1 MANPSGSSTATSLTG
16 THLIDTPLL
25 NKGTAFTEQERHL
38 LLLEG
43 LLPPHYETLDEQVA
57 RCYEAFSS
65 QPTDLEKHV
74 YLRNL
79 QDTNETL
86 FYRLMLDHITE
97 MMPIVYTPIVGLA
110 CQKFS
115 HIYRRP
121 RGVFISYPE
130 RAHMDQ
136 IFSNVDRDIEVIV
149 VTDGERILGLGDQ
162 GAGGMGIPIGKL
174 SLYTLCGGIAP
185 EKTLPILLDLGTNNE
200 ERLKDPTYIGWREN
214 RIRDKEYD
222 AFIEQFVQAVIKR
235 FPNVLLQWED
245 FASADA
251 APILDRYRDQLCT
264 FNDDIQGTAAVA
276 TGTILSA
283 LEVAQK
289 PLSEAKIVM
298 LGAGSAGLGIT
309 LQLQRTMVREGLSEQ
324 EAKQKCFVIDQN
336 GLLCNDR
343 EGLSE
348 TLQQL
353 AQKREDLSSW
363 DCGTTESI
371 GLDDVVR
378 NAKPDVLVGVTG
390 VAGLFTEEVIRDM
403 ATHVDRPIIFPLSNP
418 TSRAEATPA
427 NLLNWT
433 DGKALVATGSPFDPV
448 THAGKEFTIA
458 QCNNS
463 YIFPAMGL
471 AIRSVGARRVLDEMF
486 MAAGLALREVSPA
499 MKNPQASLLPC
510 LEDMRE
516 VSLHIA
522 KAVAVEAIRQGVADD
537 IAEEDIDARLQ
548 STMWVPEYQEITLA
562 K

>member
-1 MANPSGSSTATSLTG
+1 MAIQSVSALATSLTG
-16 THLIDTPLL
+16 TQLIDTPLL
-25 NKGTAFTEQERHL
+25 NKGTAFTKEERNL

-43 LLPPHYETLDEQVA
+43 LLPPHYETLDEQIV
-57 RCYEAFSS
+57 RCYEAFSG
-65 QPTDLEKHV
+65 QPSDLEKHV

-86 FYRLMLDHITE
+86 FYRLMLEHISE
-97 MMPIVYTPIVGLA
+97 MMPIIYTPIVGLA

-130 RAHMDQ
+130 REHMDH
-136 IFSNVDRDIEVIV
+136 ILANIDREIEVIV

-185 EKTLPILLDLGTNNE
+185 EKTLPILLDLGTNNK
-200 ERLKDPTYIGWREN
+200 ERLEDPTYIGWREH
-214 RIRDKEYD
+214 RIRGKKYD
-222 AFIEQFVQAVIKR
+222 DFIEQFVQAVMKR
-235 FPNVLLQWED
+235 FPDVLLQWED
-245 FASADA
+245 FASVDA
-251 APILDRYRDQLCT
+251 APILTRYQDRLCT

-283 LEVAQK
+283 VEVTKSVLTDAR
-289 PLSEAKIVM
+289 IVI

-309 LQLQRTMVREGLSEQ
+309 TQLRRTMVREGLSEE
-324 EAKQKCFVIDQN
+324 EAKKRCFVIDQN
-336 GLLCNDR
+336 GLLCDDR
-343 EGLSE
+343 DDLNENLKP
-348 TLQQL
+348 L
-353 AQKREDLSSW
+353 AQNRTDLSAW
-363 DCGTTESI
+363 DCGTAESI
-371 GLDDVVR
+371 GLADVVR
-378 NAKPDVLVGVTG
+378 NVKPNVLVGVTG
-390 VAGLFTEEVIRDM
+390 VAGLFTEAVIRDM
-403 ATHVDRPIIFPLSNP
+403 AAHVDRPIIFPLSNP

-427 NLLNWT
+427 DLLTWT

-448 THAGKEFTIA
+448 KHGKKEYTIA

-471 AIRSVGARRVLDEMF
+471 AIRSVGASRVVDEMF

-499 MKNPQASLLPC
+499 LKDPKASLLPH
-510 LEDMRE
+510 LEDMRS

-522 KAVAVEAIRQGVADD
+522 RAVAAEAVRQGVADS
-537 IAEEDIDARLQ
+537 IPEDEIENRLQ
-548 STMWVPEYQEITLA
+548 QTMWTPEYRAITLE

>member
-1 MANPSGSSTATSLTG
+1 MAIQSVSALATSLTG
-16 THLIDTPLL
+16 TQLIDTPLL
-25 NKGTAFTEQERHL
+25 NKGTAFTKEERHL

-43 LLPPHYETLDEQVA
+43 LLPPHYETLDEQIA
-57 RCYEAFSS
+57 RCYEAFSG
-65 QPTDLEKHV
+65 QPSDLEKHV

-86 FYRLMLDHITE
+86 FYRLMLEHISE
-97 MMPIVYTPIVGLA
+97 MMPIIYTPIVGLA

-130 RAHMDQ
+130 REHMDH
-136 IFSNVDRDIEVIV
+136 ILANIDREIEVIV

-185 EKTLPILLDLGTNNE
+185 EKTLPILLDLGTNNK
-200 ERLKDPTYIGWREN
+200 ERLEDPTYIGWREH
-214 RIRDKEYD
+214 RIRGKKYD
-222 AFIEQFVQAVIKR
+222 DFIEQFVQAVMKR
-235 FPNVLLQWED
+235 FPDVLLQWED
-245 FASADA
+245 FASVDA
-251 APILDRYRDQLCT
+251 APILTRYRDRLCT

-283 LEVAQK
+283 VEVTKSTLTDAR
-289 PLSEAKIVM
+289 IVI

-309 LQLQRTMVREGLSEQ
+309 TQLRKTMVREGLSEE
-324 EAKQKCFVIDQN
+324 EAKKRCFVIDQN
-336 GLLCNDR
+336 GLLCDD
-343 EGLSE
+343 
-348 TLQQL
+348 
-353 AQKREDLSSW
+353 REDLNETLKPLAQNRADLSAW
-363 DCGTTESI
+363 DCGTAESI
-371 GLDDVVR
+371 GLADVVR
-378 NAKPDVLVGVTG
+378 NVKPNVLVGVTG
-390 VAGLFTEEVIRDM
+390 VAGLFTEAVIRDM
-403 ATHVDRPIIFPLSNP
+403 AAHVDRPIIFPLSNP

-427 NLLNWT
+427 DLLTWT

-448 THAGKEFTIA
+448 KYGKKEYTIA

-471 AIRSVGARRVLDEMF
+471 AIRSVGASRVVDEMF

-499 MKNPQASLLPC
+499 LKDPKASLLPH
-510 LEDMRE
+510 LEDMRS

-522 KAVAVEAIRQGVADD
+522 RAVAAEAVRQGVADS
-537 IAEEDIDARLQ
+537 IPEDEIEKRLQ
-548 STMWVPEYQEITLA
+548 QTMWTPEYRAITLG

>member
-1 MANPSGSSTATSLTG
+1 MATPSDSATATSLTG

-43 LLPPHYETLDEQVA
+43 LLPPHYETLDEQVV
-57 RCYEAFSS
+57 RCYEAFSG

-130 RAHMDQ
+130 RAHMDH

-200 ERLKDPTYIGWREN
+200 ERLKDPTYIGWRKN

-222 AFIEQFVQAVIKR
+222 AFIEQFVQAVMKR

-324 EAKQKCFVIDQN
+324 EAKQRCFVIDQN
-336 GLLCNDR
+336 GLLCDDR
-343 EGLSE
+343 EGLNE

-353 AQKREDLSSW
+353 AQKREDLSGW

-499 MKNPQASLLPC
+499 LKNPQASLLPC

-522 KAVAVEAIRQGVADD
+522 KAVAVEAVRQGVADD
-537 IAEEDIDARLQ
+537 IAEEEIDARLQ

>member
-1 MANPSGSSTATSLTG
+1 MATQSVSSIATALTG
-16 THLIDTPLL
+16 TQLIDTPLL
-25 NKGTAFTEQERHL
+25 NKSTAFTQEERHL

-57 RCYEAFSS
+57 RCYEAFSE
-65 QPTDLEKHV
+65 QPTDLEKHI

-86 FYRLMLDHITE
+86 FYRLMLEHITE

-121 RGVFISYPE
+121 RGIFISYPE
-130 RAHMDQ
+130 REHMDH
-136 IFSNVDRDIEVIV
+136 ILANVDHEIEVIV

-214 RIRDKEYD
+214 RIRGKEYD
-222 AFIEQFVQAVIKR
+222 DFIEQFVQAVMKR
-235 FPNVLLQWED
+235 FPGVLLQWED
-245 FASADA
+245 FASVDA
-251 APILDRYRDQLCT
+251 APILDRYRDRLCT

-283 LEVAQK
+283 LEVTK
-289 PLSEAKIVM
+289 HPLSDMRIAM

-309 LQLQRTMVREGLSEQ
+309 LQLQKTMVREGLTEA
-324 EAKQKCFVIDQN
+324 EAKQRCFVIDQE
-336 GLLCNDR
+336 GLLCDDR
-343 EGLSE
+343 ANLNE
-348 TLQQL
+348 TLKPL
-353 AQKREDLSSW
+353 AQNRQDLSTW
-363 DCGTTESI
+363 DCATAESI
-371 GLDDVVR
+371 GLADVVR
-378 NAKPDVLVGVTG
+378 NAKPNVLVGVTG
-390 VAGLFTEEVIRDM
+390 VAGLFTEEIVRDM
-403 ATHVDRPIIFPLSNP
+403 ANHVDRPIIFPLSNP

-448 THAGKEFTIA
+448 THAGKEYTIA

-471 AIRSVGARRVLDEMF
+471 AIRAVGASRVVDEMF

-499 MKNPQASLLPC
+499 LKDPHASLLPC
-510 LEDMRE
+510 LEDMRS

-522 KAVAVEAIRQGVADD
+522 KAVATEAIRQGVAESIADD
-537 IAEEDIDARLQ
+537 ELENKLQ
-548 STMWVPEYQEITLA
+548 DTMWVPEYREITLA

>member
-1 MANPSGSSTATSLTG
+1 MAKPSGSPTATSLTG

-43 LLPPHYETLDEQVA
+43 LLPPHYETLDEQVV
-57 RCYEAFSS
+57 RCYEAFSG

-130 RAHMDQ
+130 RAHMDH
-136 IFSNVDRDIEVIV
+136 ILSNVDRDIEVIV

-200 ERLKDPTYIGWREN
+200 ERLKDPTYIGWRKN

-222 AFIEQFVQAVIKR
+222 DFIEQFVQAVMKR

-251 APILDRYRDQLCT
+251 APILDRYRDKLCT

-289 PLSEAKIVM
+289 PLSQAKIVM

-324 EAKQKCFVIDQN
+324 EAKQRCFVIDQN

-343 EGLSE
+343 EGLNE

-353 AQKREDLSSW
+353 AQKREDLTGW
-363 DCGTTESI
+363 DCGGADSI

-499 MKNPQASLLPC
+499 LKNPHASLLPC
-510 LEDMRE
+510 LEDMRK

-522 KAVAVEAIRQGVADD
+522 KAVAVEAVRQGVADD
-537 IAEEDIDARLQ
+537 IAEEEIDARLEN
-548 STMWVPEYQEITLA
+548 TMWVPEYQEITLA

>member
-1 MANPSGSSTATSLTG
+1 MATQSVSALATSLTG
-16 THLIDTPLL
+16 TQLIDTPLL
-25 NKGTAFTEQERHL
+25 NKGTAFTKEERQL

-43 LLPPHYETLDEQVA
+43 LLPPHFETLDEQIV
-57 RCYEAFSS
+57 RCYEAFSG
-65 QPTDLEKHV
+65 QPSDLEKHV

-86 FYRLMLDHITE
+86 FYRLMLEHISE
-97 MMPIVYTPIVGLA
+97 MMPIIYTPIVGLA

-115 HIYRRP
+115 HIYRRS

-130 RAHMDQ
+130 REHMDH
-136 IFSNVDRDIEVIV
+136 ILANIDREIEVIV

-200 ERLKDPTYIGWREN
+200 ERLEDPTYIGWREH
-214 RIRDKEYD
+214 RIRGKEYD
-222 AFIEQFVQAVIKR
+222 DFIEQFVQAVMKR
-235 FPNVLLQWED
+235 FPDVLLQWED
-245 FASADA
+245 FASVDA
-251 APILDRYRDQLCT
+251 VPILTRYRDRLCT

-283 LEVAQK
+283 VEVTKSTLTDAR
-289 PLSEAKIVM
+289 IVM

-309 LQLQRTMVREGLSEQ
+309 TQLRRTMVREGLSKE
-324 EAKQKCFVIDQN
+324 EAKKRCFVIDQN
-336 GLLCNDR
+336 GLLCDDR
-343 EGLSE
+343 DDLNENLKP
-348 TLQQL
+348 L
-353 AQKREDLSSW
+353 AQNRTDLSAW
-363 DCGTTESI
+363 DCGTAESI
-371 GLDDVVR
+371 GLADVVR
-378 NAKPDVLVGVTG
+378 NVKPNVLVGVTG
-390 VAGLFTEEVIRDM
+390 VAGLFTEAVIRDM
-403 ATHVDRPIIFPLSNP
+403 AAHVDRPIIFPLSNP

-427 NLLNWT
+427 DLLTWT

-448 THAGKEFTIA
+448 KYGKKEYTIA

-471 AIRSVGARRVLDEMF
+471 AIRSVGASRVVDEMF

-499 MKNPQASLLPC
+499 LKDPKASLLPH
-510 LEDMRE
+510 LEDMRS

-522 KAVAVEAIRQGVADD
+522 RAVAAEAVRQGVADS
-537 IAEEDIDARLQ
+537 ISEDEIENRLQ
-548 STMWVPEYQEITLA
+548 ETMWAPEYRAITVE

>member
-1 MANPSGSSTATSLTG
+1 MAIQSVSALATSLTG
-16 THLIDTPLL
+16 TQLIDTPLL
-25 NKGTAFTEQERHL
+25 NKGTAFTKEERHL

-43 LLPPHYETLDEQVA
+43 LLPPHYETLDEQIA
-57 RCYEAFSS
+57 RCYEAFSG
-65 QPTDLEKHV
+65 QPSDLEKHV

-86 FYRLMLDHITE
+86 FYRLMLEHISE
-97 MMPIVYTPIVGLA
+97 MMPIIYTPIVGLA

-130 RAHMDQ
+130 REHMDH
-136 IFSNVDRDIEVIV
+136 ILANIDREIEVIV

-200 ERLKDPTYIGWREN
+200 DRLEDPTYIGWREH
-214 RIRDKEYD
+214 RIRGKKYD
-222 AFIEQFVQAVIKR
+222 DFIEQFVQAVMKR
-235 FPNVLLQWED
+235 FPDVLLQWED
-245 FASADA
+245 FASVDA
-251 APILDRYRDQLCT
+251 APILTRYRDRLCT

-283 LEVAQK
+283 VEVTKSTLTDAR
-289 PLSEAKIVM
+289 IVI

-309 LQLQRTMVREGLSEQ
+309 TQLRKTMVREGLSEE
-324 EAKQKCFVIDQN
+324 EAKKRCFVIDQN
-336 GLLCNDR
+336 GLLCDD
-343 EGLSE
+343 
-348 TLQQL
+348 
-353 AQKREDLSSW
+353 REDLNENLKPLAQNRTDLSAW
-363 DCGTTESI
+363 DCGTAESI
-371 GLDDVVR
+371 GLADVVR
-378 NAKPDVLVGVTG
+378 NVKPNVLVGVTG
-390 VAGLFTEEVIRDM
+390 VAGLFTEAVIRDM
-403 ATHVDRPIIFPLSNP
+403 AAHVDRPIIFPLSNP

-427 NLLNWT
+427 DLLTWT

-448 THAGKEFTIA
+448 KHGKKEYTIA

-471 AIRSVGARRVLDEMF
+471 AIRSVGASRVVDEMF

-499 MKNPQASLLPC
+499 LKDPKASLLPH
-510 LEDMRE
+510 LEDMRS

-522 KAVAVEAIRQGVADD
+522 RAVAAEAVRQGVADS
-537 IAEEDIDARLQ
+537 IPEDEIEKRLQ
-548 STMWVPEYQEITLA
+548 QTMWTPEYRAITLE

>member
-1 MANPSGSSTATSLTG
+1 MAIQSVSALATSLTG
-16 THLIDTPLL
+16 TQLIDTPLL
-25 NKGTAFTEQERHL
+25 NKGTAFTKEERHL

-43 LLPPHYETLDEQVA
+43 LLPPHYETLDEQIA
-57 RCYEAFSS
+57 RCYEAFSG
-65 QPTDLEKHV
+65 QPSDLEKHV

-86 FYRLMLDHITE
+86 FYRLMLEHVSE
-97 MMPIVYTPIVGLA
+97 MMPIIYTPIVGLA

-130 RAHMDQ
+130 REHMDH
-136 IFSNVDRDIEVIV
+136 ILANIDREIEVIV

-185 EKTLPILLDLGTNNE
+185 EKTLPILLDLGTNNK
-200 ERLKDPTYIGWREN
+200 ERLEDPTYIGWREH
-214 RIRDKEYD
+214 RIRGKKYD
-222 AFIEQFVQAVIKR
+222 DFIEQFVQAVMKR
-235 FPNVLLQWED
+235 FPDVLLQWED
-245 FASADA
+245 FASVDA
-251 APILDRYRDQLCT
+251 APILTRYRDRLCT

-283 LEVAQK
+283 VEVTKSTLAD
-289 PLSEAKIVM
+289 ARIVM

-309 LQLQRTMVREGLSEQ
+309 TQLRKTMVREGLSEE
-324 EAKQKCFVIDQN
+324 EAKKRCFVIDQN
-336 GLLCNDR
+336 GLLCDD
-343 EGLSE
+343 
-348 TLQQL
+348 
-353 AQKREDLSSW
+353 REDLNETLKPLAQNRTDLSAW
-363 DCGTTESI
+363 DCGTAESI
-371 GLDDVVR
+371 GLADVVR
-378 NAKPDVLVGVTG
+378 NVKPNVLVGVTG
-390 VAGLFTEEVIRDM
+390 VAGLFTEAVIRDM
-403 ATHVDRPIIFPLSNP
+403 AAHVDRPIIFPLSNP

-427 NLLNWT
+427 DLLTWT

-448 THAGKEFTIA
+448 KYGKKEYTIA

-471 AIRSVGARRVLDEMF
+471 AIRSVGASRVVDEMF

-499 MKNPQASLLPC
+499 LKDPKASLLPH
-510 LEDMRE
+510 LEDMRS

-522 KAVAVEAIRQGVADD
+522 RAVAAEAVRQGVADS
-537 IAEEDIDARLQ
+537 IPEDEIEKRLQ
-548 STMWVPEYQEITLA
+548 QTMWTPEYRAITVE

>member
-1 MANPSGSSTATSLTG
+1 MAKPSGSPTATSLTG

-43 LLPPHYETLDEQVA
+43 LLPPHYETLDEQVV
-57 RCYEAFSS
+57 RCYEAFSG

-130 RAHMDQ
+130 RAHMDH
-136 IFSNVDRDIEVIV
+136 ILSNVDRDIEVIV

-200 ERLKDPTYIGWREN
+200 ERLKDPTYIGWRKN

-222 AFIEQFVQAVIKR
+222 DFIEQFVQAVMKR

-289 PLSEAKIVM
+289 PLSEAKIAM

-324 EAKQKCFVIDQN
+324 EAKQRCFVIDQN

-343 EGLSE
+343 EGLNE

-353 AQKREDLSSW
+353 AQKREDLSGW
-363 DCGTTESI
+363 DCGTADSI

-403 ATHVDRPIIFPLSNP
+403 ATHVERPIIFPLSNP

-499 MKNPQASLLPC
+499 LKNPHASLLPC
-510 LEDMRE
+510 LEDMRK

-522 KAVAVEAIRQGVADD
+522 KAVAVEAVRQGVADD
-537 IAEEDIDARLQ
+537 IAEEEIDARLEN
-548 STMWVPEYQEITLA
+548 TMWVPEYQEITLA

>member
-1 MANPSGSSTATSLTG
+1 MAIQSVSALATALTG
-16 THLIDTPLL
+16 TQLIDTPLL
-25 NKGTAFTEQERHL
+25 NKGTAFTKEERHL

-43 LLPPHYETLDEQVA
+43 LLPPHYETLDEQIV
-57 RCYEAFSS
+57 RCYEAFSG
-65 QPTDLEKHV
+65 QPSDLEKHV

-86 FYRLMLDHITE
+86 FYRLMLEHISE
-97 MMPIVYTPIVGLA
+97 MMPIIYTPIVGLA

-130 RAHMDQ
+130 REHMDH
-136 IFSNVDRDIEVIV
+136 ILANIDREIEVIV

-185 EKTLPILLDLGTNNE
+185 EKTLPILLDLGTNNK
-200 ERLKDPTYIGWREN
+200 ERLEDPTYIGWREH
-214 RIRDKEYD
+214 RIRGKEYD
-222 AFIEQFVQAVIKR
+222 DFIEQFVQAVMKR
-235 FPNVLLQWED
+235 FPDVLLQWED
-245 FASADA
+245 FASVDA
-251 APILDRYRDQLCT
+251 APILTRYRDRLCT

-283 LEVAQK
+283 VEVAK
-289 PLSEAKIVM
+289 SALADARIVM

-309 LQLQRTMVREGLSEQ
+309 TQLRRTMVREGLSEE
-324 EAKQKCFVIDQN
+324 EAKKRCFVIDQN
-336 GLLCNDR
+336 GLLCDDR
-343 EGLSE
+343 DDLNE
-348 TLQQL
+348 TLKPL
-353 AQKREDLSSW
+353 AQNRTDLSAW
-363 DCGTTESI
+363 DCGTAESI
-371 GLDDVVR
+371 GLADVVR
-378 NAKPDVLVGVTG
+378 NVKPNVLVGVTG
-390 VAGLFTEEVIRDM
+390 VAGLFTEAVIRDM
-403 ATHVDRPIIFPLSNP
+403 AAHVDRPIIFPLSNP
-418 TSRAEATPA
+418 TSRAEATPTD
-427 NLLNWT
+427 LLTWT

-448 THAGKEFTIA
+448 KHGKKEYTIA

-471 AIRSVGARRVLDEMF
+471 AIRSVGASRVVDEMF

-499 MKNPQASLLPC
+499 LKDPKASLLPH
-510 LEDMRE
+510 LEDMRS

-522 KAVAVEAIRQGVADD
+522 RAVAAEAVRQGVADS
-537 IAEEDIDARLQ
+537 IPEDEIENRLQ
-548 STMWVPEYQEITLA
+548 ETMWTPEYQAITLE

>member
-1 MANPSGSSTATSLTG
+1 MAIQSVSALATSLTG
-16 THLIDTPLL
+16 TQLIDTPLL
-25 NKGTAFTEQERHL
+25 NKGTAFTKEERHL

-43 LLPPHYETLDEQVA
+43 LLPPHYETLDEQIV
-57 RCYEAFSS
+57 RCYEAFSG
-65 QPTDLEKHV
+65 QPSDLEKHV

-86 FYRLMLDHITE
+86 FYRLMLEHISE
-97 MMPIVYTPIVGLA
+97 MMPIIYTPIVGLA

-130 RAHMDQ
+130 REHMDH
-136 IFSNVDRDIEVIV
+136 ILANIDREIEVIV

-185 EKTLPILLDLGTNNE
+185 EKTLPILLDLGTNNK
-200 ERLKDPTYIGWREN
+200 ERLEDPTYIGWREH
-214 RIRDKEYD
+214 RIRGKKYD
-222 AFIEQFVQAVIKR
+222 DFIEQFVQAVMKR
-235 FPNVLLQWED
+235 FPDVLLQWED
-245 FASADA
+245 FASVDA
-251 APILDRYRDQLCT
+251 APILTRYRDRLCT

-283 LEVAQK
+283 VEVTKSTLTDAR
-289 PLSEAKIVM
+289 IVI

-309 LQLQRTMVREGLSEQ
+309 TQLRKTMVREGLSEE
-324 EAKQKCFVIDQN
+324 EAKKRCFVIDQN
-336 GLLCNDR
+336 GLLCDD
-343 EGLSE
+343 
-348 TLQQL
+348 
-353 AQKREDLSSW
+353 REDLNETLKPLAQNRADLSAW
-363 DCGTTESI
+363 DCGTAESI
-371 GLDDVVR
+371 GLADVVR
-378 NAKPDVLVGVTG
+378 NVKPNVLVGVTG
-390 VAGLFTEEVIRDM
+390 VAGLFTEAVIRDM
-403 ATHVDRPIIFPLSNP
+403 AAHVDRPIIFPLSNP

-427 NLLNWT
+427 DLLTWT

-448 THAGKEFTIA
+448 KYGKKEYTIA

-471 AIRSVGARRVLDEMF
+471 AIRSVGASRVVDEMF

-499 MKNPQASLLPC
+499 LKDPKASLLPH
-510 LEDMRE
+510 LEDMRS

-522 KAVAVEAIRQGVADD
+522 RAVAAEAVRQGVADS
-537 IAEEDIDARLQ
+537 IPEDEIEKRLQ
-548 STMWVPEYQEITLA
+548 QTMWTPEYRAITLE

>member
-1 MANPSGSSTATSLTG
+1 MTNPSGSPIATSLTG

-25 NKGTAFTEQERHL
+25 NKGTAFSEQERHL

-43 LLPPHYETLDEQVA
+43 LLPPHYETLDEQVV
-57 RCYEAFSS
+57 RCYEAFSG

-130 RAHMDQ
+130 RAHMDH

-200 ERLKDPTYIGWREN
+200 ERLKDPTYIGWRKN

-222 AFIEQFVQAVIKR
+222 DFIEQFVQAVMKR
-235 FPNVLLQWED
+235 FPDVLLQWED

-251 APILDRYRDQLCT
+251 APILDRYRDKLCT

-289 PLSEAKIVM
+289 PLSQAKIVM

-324 EAKQKCFVIDQN
+324 EAKQRCFVIDQN
-336 GLLCNDR
+336 GLLCDDR
-343 EGLSE
+343 EGLNE

-353 AQKREDLSSW
+353 AQKREDLSGW

-499 MKNPQASLLPC
+499 LKNPQASLLPC

-522 KAVAVEAIRQGVADD
+522 KAVAVEAVRQGVADD
-537 IAEEDIDARLQ
+537 IAEEEIDARLQ

>member
-1 MANPSGSSTATSLTG
+1 MATPSDSSTATSLTG

-43 LLPPHYETLDEQVA
+43 LLPPHYETLDEQVV
-57 RCYEAFSS
+57 RCYEAFSG

-130 RAHMDQ
+130 RAHMDH

-200 ERLKDPTYIGWREN
+200 ERLKDPTYIGWRKN

-222 AFIEQFVQAVIKR
+222 AFIEQFVQAVMKR

-324 EAKQKCFVIDQN
+324 EAKQRCFVIDQN
-336 GLLCNDR
+336 GLLCDDR
-343 EGLSE
+343 EGLNE

-353 AQKREDLSSW
+353 AQKREDLSGW

-499 MKNPQASLLPC
+499 LKNPQASLLPC

-522 KAVAVEAIRQGVADD
+522 KAVAVEAVRQGVADD
-537 IAEEDIDARLQ
+537 IAEEEIDARLQ

>member
-1 MANPSGSSTATSLTG
+1 MAIQSVSALATSLTG
-16 THLIDTPLL
+16 TQLIDTPLL
-25 NKGTAFTEQERHL
+25 NKGTAFTKEERHL

-43 LLPPHYETLDEQVA
+43 LLPPHYETLDEQIV
-57 RCYEAFSS
+57 RCYEAFSG
-65 QPTDLEKHV
+65 QPSDLEKHV

-86 FYRLMLDHITE
+86 FYRLMLEHISE
-97 MMPIVYTPIVGLA
+97 MMPIIYTPIVGLA

-130 RAHMDQ
+130 REHMDH
-136 IFSNVDRDIEVIV
+136 ILANIDREIEVIV

-200 ERLKDPTYIGWREN
+200 DRLEDPTYIGWREH
-214 RIRDKEYD
+214 RIRGKKYD
-222 AFIEQFVQAVIKR
+222 DFIEQFVQAVMKR
-235 FPNVLLQWED
+235 FPDVLLQWED
-245 FASADA
+245 FASVDA
-251 APILDRYRDQLCT
+251 APILTRYQDRLCT

-283 LEVAQK
+283 VEVTKSTLTDAR
-289 PLSEAKIVM
+289 IVI

-309 LQLQRTMVREGLSEQ
+309 TQLRKTMVREGLSEE
-324 EAKQKCFVIDQN
+324 EAKKRCFVIDQN
-336 GLLCNDR
+336 GLLCDD
-343 EGLSE
+343 
-348 TLQQL
+348 
-353 AQKREDLSSW
+353 REDLNETLKPLAQNRTDLSAW
-363 DCGTTESI
+363 DCGTAESI
-371 GLDDVVR
+371 GLADVVR
-378 NAKPDVLVGVTG
+378 NVKPNVLVGVTG
-390 VAGLFTEEVIRDM
+390 VAGLFTEAVIRDM
-403 ATHVDRPIIFPLSNP
+403 AAHVDRPIIFPLSNP

-427 NLLNWT
+427 DLLTWT

-448 THAGKEFTIA
+448 KHGKKEYTIA

-471 AIRSVGARRVLDEMF
+471 AIRSVGASRVVDEMF

-499 MKNPQASLLPC
+499 LKDPKASLLPH
-510 LEDMRE
+510 LEDMRS

-522 KAVAVEAIRQGVADD
+522 RAVAAEAVRQGVADS
-537 IAEEDIDARLQ
+537 IPEDEIEKRLQ
-548 STMWVPEYQEITLA
+548 QTMWTPEYRAITLE

>member
-1 MANPSGSSTATSLTG
+1 MAIQSVSALATSLTG
-16 THLIDTPLL
+16 TQLIDTPLL
-25 NKGTAFTEQERHL
+25 NKGTAFTKEERHL

-43 LLPPHYETLDEQVA
+43 LLPPHYETLDEQIV
-57 RCYEAFSS
+57 RCYEAFSG
-65 QPTDLEKHV
+65 QPSDLEKHV

-86 FYRLMLDHITE
+86 FYRLMLEHISE
-97 MMPIVYTPIVGLA
+97 MMPIIYTPIVGLA

-130 RAHMDQ
+130 REHMDH
-136 IFSNVDRDIEVIV
+136 ILANIDHEIEVIV

-185 EKTLPILLDLGTNNE
+185 EKTLPILLDLGTNNK
-200 ERLKDPTYIGWREN
+200 ERLEDPTYIGWREH
-214 RIRDKEYD
+214 RIRGKKYD
-222 AFIEQFVQAVIKR
+222 DFIEQFVQAVMKR
-235 FPNVLLQWED
+235 FPDVLLQWED
-245 FASADA
+245 FASVDA
-251 APILDRYRDQLCT
+251 APILTRYRDRLCT

-283 LEVAQK
+283 VEVTKSA
-289 PLSEAKIVM
+289 LTDARIVI

-309 LQLQRTMVREGLSEQ
+309 TQLRKTMVREGLSEE
-324 EAKQKCFVIDQN
+324 EAKKRCFVIDQN
-336 GLLCNDR
+336 GLLCDD
-343 EGLSE
+343 
-348 TLQQL
+348 
-353 AQKREDLSSW
+353 REDLNETLKPLAQNRTDLSAW
-363 DCGTTESI
+363 DCGTAESI
-371 GLDDVVR
+371 GLADVVR
-378 NAKPDVLVGVTG
+378 NVKPNVLVGVTG
-390 VAGLFTEEVIRDM
+390 VAGLFTEAVIRDM
-403 ATHVDRPIIFPLSNP
+403 AAHVDRPIIFPLSNP

-427 NLLNWT
+427 DLLTWT

-448 THAGKEFTIA
+448 KYGKKEYTIA

-471 AIRSVGARRVLDEMF
+471 AIRSVGASRVVDEMF

-499 MKNPQASLLPC
+499 LKDPKASLLPH
-510 LEDMRE
+510 LEDMRS

-522 KAVAVEAIRQGVADD
+522 RAVAAEAVRQGVADS
-537 IAEEDIDARLQ
+537 IPEDEIEKRLQ
-548 STMWVPEYQEITLA
+548 QTMWTPEYRAITLG

>member
-1 MANPSGSSTATSLTG
+1 MATPSDSATATSLTG

-43 LLPPHYETLDEQVA
+43 LLPPHYETLDEQVV
-57 RCYEAFSS
+57 RCYEAFSG

-130 RAHMDQ
+130 RAHMDH

-200 ERLKDPTYIGWREN
+200 ERLKDPTYIGWRKN

-222 AFIEQFVQAVIKR
+222 AFIEQFVQAVMKR

-324 EAKQKCFVIDQN
+324 EAKQRCFVIDQN
-336 GLLCNDR
+336 GLLCDDR
-343 EGLSE
+343 EGLNE

-353 AQKREDLSSW
+353 AQKREDLSGW

-418 TSRAEATPA
+418 TSRAEATPS

-499 MKNPQASLLPC
+499 LKNPQASLLPC

-522 KAVAVEAIRQGVADD
+522 KAVAVEAVRQGVADD
-537 IAEEDIDARLQ
+537 IAEEEIDARLQ

>member
-1 MANPSGSSTATSLTG
+1 MAIQSVSALATSLTG
-16 THLIDTPLL
+16 TQLIDTPLL
-25 NKGTAFTEQERHL
+25 NKGTAFTKEERHL

-43 LLPPHYETLDEQVA
+43 LLPPHYETLDEQIV
-57 RCYEAFSS
+57 RCYEAFSG
-65 QPTDLEKHV
+65 QPSDLEKHV

-86 FYRLMLDHITE
+86 FYRLMLEHISE
-97 MMPIVYTPIVGLA
+97 MMPIIYTPIVGLA

-130 RAHMDQ
+130 REHMDY
-136 IFSNVDRDIEVIV
+136 ILANIDREIEVIV

-200 ERLKDPTYIGWREN
+200 DRLEDPTYIGWREH
-214 RIRDKEYD
+214 RIRGKKYD
-222 AFIEQFVQAVIKR
+222 DFIEQFVQAVMKR
-235 FPNVLLQWED
+235 FPDVLLQWED
-245 FASADA
+245 FASVDA
-251 APILDRYRDQLCT
+251 APILTRYRDRLCT

-283 LEVAQK
+283 VEVTKSVLTDAR
-289 PLSEAKIVM
+289 IVI

-309 LQLQRTMVREGLSEQ
+309 TQLRRTMVREGLSE
-324 EAKQKCFVIDQN
+324 EDAKKRCFVIDQN
-336 GLLCNDR
+336 GLLCDDR
-343 EGLSE
+343 DDLNE
-348 TLQQL
+348 TLKPL
-353 AQKREDLSSW
+353 AQNRTDLSAW
-363 DCGTTESI
+363 DCGTAESI
-371 GLDDVVR
+371 GLADVVR
-378 NAKPDVLVGVTG
+378 NVKPNVLVGVTG
-390 VAGLFTEEVIRDM
+390 VAGLFTEAVIRDM
-403 ATHVDRPIIFPLSNP
+403 AAHVDRPIIFPLSNP

-427 NLLNWT
+427 DLLTWT

-448 THAGKEFTIA
+448 KHGKKEYTIA

-471 AIRSVGARRVLDEMF
+471 AIRSVGASRVVDEMF

-499 MKNPQASLLPC
+499 LKDPKASLLPH
-510 LEDMRE
+510 LEDMRS

-522 KAVAVEAIRQGVADD
+522 RAVAAEAVRQGVADS
-537 IAEEDIDARLQ
+537 IPEDEIEKRLQ
-548 STMWVPEYQEITLA
+548 QTMWTPEYRAITLE

>member
-1 MANPSGSSTATSLTG
+1 MAIQSVSALATSLTG
-16 THLIDTPLL
+16 TQLIDTPLL
-25 NKGTAFTEQERHL
+25 NKGTAFTKEERHL

-43 LLPPHYETLDEQVA
+43 LLPPHYETLDEQIV
-57 RCYEAFSS
+57 RCYEAFSG
-65 QPTDLEKHV
+65 QPSDLEKHV

-86 FYRLMLDHITE
+86 FYRLMLEHISE
-97 MMPIVYTPIVGLA
+97 MMPIIYTPIVGLA

-130 RAHMDQ
+130 REHMDH
-136 IFSNVDRDIEVIV
+136 ILANIDREIEVIV

-200 ERLKDPTYIGWREN
+200 DRLEDPTYIGWREH
-214 RIRDKEYD
+214 RIRGKKYD
-222 AFIEQFVQAVIKR
+222 DFIEQFVQAVMKR
-235 FPNVLLQWED
+235 FPDVLLQWED
-245 FASADA
+245 FASVDA
-251 APILDRYRDQLCT
+251 APILTRYQDRLCT

-283 LEVAQK
+283 VEVTKSVLTDAR
-289 PLSEAKIVM
+289 IVI

-309 LQLQRTMVREGLSEQ
+309 TQLRRTMVREGLSEE
-324 EAKQKCFVIDQN
+324 EAKKRCFVIDQN
-336 GLLCNDR
+336 GLLCDDR
-343 EGLSE
+343 DDLNE
-348 TLQQL
+348 TLKPL
-353 AQKREDLSSW
+353 AQNRTDLSAW
-363 DCGTTESI
+363 DCGTAESI
-371 GLDDVVR
+371 GLADVVR
-378 NAKPDVLVGVTG
+378 NVKPNVLVGVTG
-390 VAGLFTEEVIRDM
+390 VAGLFTEAVIRDM
-403 ATHVDRPIIFPLSNP
+403 AAHVDRPIIFPLSNP

-427 NLLNWT
+427 DLLTWT

-448 THAGKEFTIA
+448 KHGKKEYTIA

-471 AIRSVGARRVLDEMF
+471 AIRSVGASRVVDEMF

-499 MKNPQASLLPC
+499 LKDPKASLLPH
-510 LEDMRE
+510 LEDMRS

-522 KAVAVEAIRQGVADD
+522 RAVAAEAVRQGVADS
-537 IAEEDIDARLQ
+537 IPEDEIEKRLQ
-548 STMWVPEYQEITLA
+548 QTMWTPEYRAITLE

>member
-1 MANPSGSSTATSLTG
+1 MGNLPGSPIATSLTG

-25 NKGTAFTEQERHL
+25 NKGTAFTAQERHL
-38 LLLEG
+38 LLLDG
-43 LLPPHYETLDEQVA
+43 LLPPHYETIDQQVD
-57 RCYEAFSS
+57 RCYQAFSG

-97 MMPIVYTPIVGLA
+97 MMPIIYTPIVGLA

-121 RGVFISYPE
+121 RGIFISYPE

-185 EKTLPILLDLGTNNE
+185 EKTLPILIDLGTNNE
-200 ERLKDPTYIGWREN
+200 ERLKDPTYIGWRKN

-222 AFIEQFVQAVIKR
+222 DFIEQFVEAVMRR

-251 APILDRYRDQLCT
+251 APILDRYRDRLCT

-283 LEVAQK
+283 LEVVKK
-289 PLSEAKIVM
+289 PLSEANIVM

-309 LQLQRTMVREGLSEQ
+309 LQLQRTMVREGLSDQ
-324 EAKQKCFVIDQN
+324 EAKQRCFVVDQN
-336 GLLCNDR
+336 GLLCDNR
-343 EGLSE
+343 AGLNE
-348 TLQQL
+348 TLHPL
-353 AQKREDLSSW
+353 AQKREDLSRW
-363 DCGTTESI
+363 DCGTADSI
-371 GLDDVVR
+371 DLDAVVR
-378 NAKPDVLVGVTG
+378 NVKPDVLVGVTG
-390 VAGLFTEEVIRDM
+390 VAGLFTEEIVREM

-448 THAGKEFTIA
+448 TYAGKKYTIA

-471 AIRSVGARRVLDEMF
+471 AIRSIGARRVLDEMF

-499 MKNPQASLLPC
+499 LKNSQASLLPS
-510 LEDMRE
+510 LEDMRK
-516 VSLHIA
+516 VSVHIA
-522 KAVAVEAIRQGVADD
+522 KAVAVEAVRQGVAED
-537 IAEEDIDARLQ
+537 IAEAEIDARLK
-548 STMWVPEYQEITLA
+548 STLWMPEYQEFTLA

>member
-1 MANPSGSSTATSLTG
+1 MTNPSGSPTATSLTG

-25 NKGTAFTEQERHL
+25 NKGTAFSEQERHL

-43 LLPPHYETLDEQVA
+43 LLPPHYETLDEQVV
-57 RCYEAFSS
+57 RCYEAFSG

-74 YLRNL
+74 YLRSL

-130 RAHMDQ
+130 RAHMDH

-200 ERLKDPTYIGWREN
+200 ERLKDPTYIGWRKN

-222 AFIEQFVQAVIKR
+222 DFIEQFVQAVMKR
-235 FPNVLLQWED
+235 FPDVLLQWED

-251 APILDRYRDQLCT
+251 APILDRYRDKLCT

-289 PLSEAKIVM
+289 PLSQAKIVM

-324 EAKQKCFVIDQN
+324 EAKQRCFVIDQN
-336 GLLCNDR
+336 GLLCDDR
-343 EGLSE
+343 EGLNE
-348 TLQQL
+348 TFQQL
-353 AQKREDLSSW
+353 AQKREDLSAW

-499 MKNPQASLLPC
+499 LKNPQASLLPC

-522 KAVAVEAIRQGVADD
+522 KAVAVEAVRQGVADD
-537 IAEEDIDARLQ
+537 ISEEEIDARLQ

>member
-1 MANPSGSSTATSLTG
+1 MAIQSVSALATSLTG
-16 THLIDTPLL
+16 TQLIDTPLL
-25 NKGTAFTEQERHL
+25 NKGTAFTKEERHL

-43 LLPPHYETLDEQVA
+43 LLPPHYETLDEQIA
-57 RCYEAFSS
+57 RCYEAFSG
-65 QPTDLEKHV
+65 QPSDLEKHV

-86 FYRLMLDHITE
+86 FYRLMLEHISE
-97 MMPIVYTPIVGLA
+97 MMPIIYTPIVGLA

-130 RAHMDQ
+130 REHMDH
-136 IFSNVDRDIEVIV
+136 ILANIDREIEVIV

-185 EKTLPILLDLGTNNE
+185 EKTLPILLDLGTNNK
-200 ERLKDPTYIGWREN
+200 ERLEDPTYIGWREH
-214 RIRDKEYD
+214 RIRGKKYD
-222 AFIEQFVQAVIKR
+222 DFIEQFVQAVMKR
-235 FPNVLLQWED
+235 FPDVLLQWED
-245 FASADA
+245 FASVDA
-251 APILDRYRDQLCT
+251 APILTRYRDRLCT

-283 LEVAQK
+283 VEVTKSTLTDAR
-289 PLSEAKIVM
+289 IVI

-309 LQLQRTMVREGLSEQ
+309 TQLRKTMVREGLSEE
-324 EAKQKCFVIDQN
+324 EAKKRCFVIDQN
-336 GLLCNDR
+336 GLLCDD
-343 EGLSE
+343 
-348 TLQQL
+348 
-353 AQKREDLSSW
+353 REDLNETLKPLAQNRADLSAW
-363 DCGTTESI
+363 DCGTAESI
-371 GLDDVVR
+371 GLADVVR
-378 NAKPDVLVGVTG
+378 NVKPNVLVGVTG
-390 VAGLFTEEVIRDM
+390 VAGLFTEAVIRDM
-403 ATHVDRPIIFPLSNP
+403 AAHVDRPIIFPLSNP

-427 NLLNWT
+427 DLLTWT

-448 THAGKEFTIA
+448 KYGKKEYTIA

-471 AIRSVGARRVLDEMF
+471 AIRSVGASRVVDEMF

-499 MKNPQASLLPC
+499 LKDPKASLLPH
-510 LEDMRE
+510 LEDMRS

-522 KAVAVEAIRQGVADD
+522 RAVAAEAVRQGVADS
-537 IAEEDIDARLQ
+537 IPEDEIEKRLQ
-548 STMWVPEYQEITLA
+548 QTMWTPEYRAITLE

>member
-1 MANPSGSSTATSLTG
+1 MAIQSVSALATSLTG
-16 THLIDTPLL
+16 TQLIDTPLL
-25 NKGTAFTEQERHL
+25 NKGTAFTKEERHL

-43 LLPPHYETLDEQVA
+43 LLPPHYETLDEQIV
-57 RCYEAFSS
+57 RCYEAFSG
-65 QPTDLEKHV
+65 QPSDLEKHV

-86 FYRLMLDHITE
+86 FYRLMLEHISE
-97 MMPIVYTPIVGLA
+97 MMPIIYTPIVGLA

-130 RAHMDQ
+130 REHMDY
-136 IFSNVDRDIEVIV
+136 ILANIDREIEVIV

-200 ERLKDPTYIGWREN
+200 DRLEDPTYIGWREH
-214 RIRDKEYD
+214 RIRGKKYD
-222 AFIEQFVQAVIKR
+222 DFIEQFVQAVMKR
-235 FPNVLLQWED
+235 FPDVLLQWED
-245 FASADA
+245 FASVDA
-251 APILDRYRDQLCT
+251 APILTRYQDRLCT

-283 LEVAQK
+283 VEVTKSVLTDAR
-289 PLSEAKIVM
+289 IVI

-309 LQLQRTMVREGLSEQ
+309 TQLRRTMVREGLSE
-324 EAKQKCFVIDQN
+324 EDAKKRCFVIDQN
-336 GLLCNDR
+336 GLLCDDR
-343 EGLSE
+343 DDLNE
-348 TLQQL
+348 TLKPL
-353 AQKREDLSSW
+353 AQNRTDLSAW
-363 DCGTTESI
+363 DCGTAESI
-371 GLDDVVR
+371 GLADVVR
-378 NAKPDVLVGVTG
+378 NVKPNVLVGVTG
-390 VAGLFTEEVIRDM
+390 VAGLFTEAVIRDM
-403 ATHVDRPIIFPLSNP
+403 AAHVDRPIIFPLSNP

-427 NLLNWT
+427 DLLTWT

-448 THAGKEFTIA
+448 KHGKKEYTIA

-471 AIRSVGARRVLDEMF
+471 AIRSVGASRVVDEMF

-499 MKNPQASLLPC
+499 LKDPKASLLPH
-510 LEDMRE
+510 LEDMRS

-522 KAVAVEAIRQGVADD
+522 RAVAAEAVRQGVADS
-537 IAEEDIDARLQ
+537 IPEDEIEKRLQ
-548 STMWVPEYQEITLA
+548 QTMWTPEYRAITLE

>member
-1 MANPSGSSTATSLTG
+1 MAIQSVSALATSLTG
-16 THLIDTPLL
+16 TQLIDTPLL
-25 NKGTAFTEQERHL
+25 NKGTAFTKEERHL

-43 LLPPHYETLDEQVA
+43 LLPPHYETLDEQIV
-57 RCYEAFSS
+57 RCYEAFSG
-65 QPTDLEKHV
+65 QPSDLEKHV

-86 FYRLMLDHITE
+86 FYRLMLEHISE
-97 MMPIVYTPIVGLA
+97 MMPIIYTPIVGLA

-130 RAHMDQ
+130 REHMDH
-136 IFSNVDRDIEVIV
+136 ILANIDREIEVIV

-200 ERLKDPTYIGWREN
+200 DRLEDPTYIGWREH
-214 RIRDKEYD
+214 RIRGKKYD
-222 AFIEQFVQAVIKR
+222 DFIEQFVQAVTKR
-235 FPNVLLQWED
+235 FPDVLLQWED
-245 FASADA
+245 FASVDA
-251 APILDRYRDQLCT
+251 APILTRYRDRLCT

-283 LEVAQK
+283 VEVTKSTLTDAR
-289 PLSEAKIVM
+289 IVI

-309 LQLQRTMVREGLSEQ
+309 TQLRKTMVREGLSEE
-324 EAKQKCFVIDQN
+324 EAKKRCFVIDQN
-336 GLLCNDR
+336 GLLCDD
-343 EGLSE
+343 
-348 TLQQL
+348 
-353 AQKREDLSSW
+353 REDLNENLKPLAQNRTDLSAW
-363 DCGTTESI
+363 DCGTAESI
-371 GLDDVVR
+371 GLADVVR
-378 NAKPDVLVGVTG
+378 NVKPNVLVGVTG
-390 VAGLFTEEVIRDM
+390 VAGLFTEAVIRDM
-403 ATHVDRPIIFPLSNP
+403 AAHVDRPIIFPLSNP

-427 NLLNWT
+427 DLLTWT

-448 THAGKEFTIA
+448 KYGKKEYTIA

-471 AIRSVGARRVLDEMF
+471 AIRSVGASRVVDEMF

-499 MKNPQASLLPC
+499 LKDPKASLLPH
-510 LEDMRE
+510 LEDMRS

-522 KAVAVEAIRQGVADD
+522 RAVAAEAVRQGVADS
-537 IAEEDIDARLQ
+537 IPEDEIEKRLQ
-548 STMWVPEYQEITLA
+548 QTMWTPEYRAITLG

>member
-1 MANPSGSSTATSLTG
+1 MTNPSGSPTATSLTG

-25 NKGTAFTEQERHL
+25 NKGTAFSEQERHL

-43 LLPPHYETLDEQVA
+43 LLPPHYETLDEQVV
-57 RCYEAFSS
+57 RCYEAFSG

-74 YLRNL
+74 YLRSL

-130 RAHMDQ
+130 RAHMDH

-200 ERLKDPTYIGWREN
+200 ERLKDPTYIGWRKN

-222 AFIEQFVQAVIKR
+222 DFIEQFVQAVMKR
-235 FPNVLLQWED
+235 FPDVLLQWED

-251 APILDRYRDQLCT
+251 APILDRYRDKLCT

-289 PLSEAKIVM
+289 PLSQAKIVM

-324 EAKQKCFVIDQN
+324 EAKQRCFVIDQN
-336 GLLCNDR
+336 GLLCDDR
-343 EGLSE
+343 EGLNE
-348 TLQQL
+348 TFQQL
-353 AQKREDLSSW
+353 AQKREDLSAW

-471 AIRSVGARRVLDEMF
+471 AIRSVAARRVLDEMF

-499 MKNPQASLLPC
+499 LKNPQASLLPC

-522 KAVAVEAIRQGVADD
+522 KAVAVEAVRQGVADD
-537 IAEEDIDARLQ
+537 ISEEEIDARLQ

>member
-1 MANPSGSSTATSLTG
+1 MTNPSGSPTTTSLTG

-25 NKGTAFTEQERHL
+25 NKGTAFSEQERHL

-57 RCYEAFSS
+57 RCYEAFSG

-130 RAHMDQ
+130 RAHMDH

-200 ERLKDPTYIGWREN
+200 ERLKDPTYIGWRKN

-222 AFIEQFVQAVIKR
+222 DFIEQFVQAVMKR
-235 FPNVLLQWED
+235 FPDVLLQWED

-251 APILDRYRDQLCT
+251 APILDRYRDKLCT

-289 PLSEAKIVM
+289 PLSQAKIVM

-324 EAKQKCFVIDQN
+324 EAKQRCFVIDQN
-336 GLLCNDR
+336 GLLCDDR
-343 EGLSE
+343 EGLNE

-353 AQKREDLSSW
+353 AQKREDLSGW

-499 MKNPQASLLPC
+499 LKNPQASLLPC

-522 KAVAVEAIRQGVADD
+522 KAVAVEAVRQGVADD
-537 IAEEDIDARLQ
+537 IAEEEIDARLQ

>member
-1 MANPSGSSTATSLTG
+1 MTNPSGSPIATSLTG

-25 NKGTAFTEQERHL
+25 NKGTAFSEQERHL

-43 LLPPHYETLDEQVA
+43 LLPPHYETLDEQVV
-57 RCYEAFSS
+57 RCYEAFSG

-130 RAHMDQ
+130 RAHMDH

-200 ERLKDPTYIGWREN
+200 ERLKDPTYIGWRKN

-222 AFIEQFVQAVIKR
+222 DFIEQFVQAVMKR
-235 FPNVLLQWED
+235 FPDVLLQWED

-251 APILDRYRDQLCT
+251 APILDRYREKLCT

-289 PLSEAKIVM
+289 PLSQAKIVM

-324 EAKQKCFVIDQN
+324 EAKQRCFVIDQN
-336 GLLCNDR
+336 GLLCDDR
-343 EGLSE
+343 EGLNE

-353 AQKREDLSSW
+353 AQKREDLSGW

-371 GLDDVVR
+371 GLGDVVR

-499 MKNPQASLLPC
+499 LKNPQASLLPC

-522 KAVAVEAIRQGVADD
+522 KAVAVEAVRQGVADD
-537 IAEEDIDARLQ
+537 IAEEEIDARLQ

>member
-1 MANPSGSSTATSLTG
+1 M
-16 THLIDTPLL
+16 
-25 NKGTAFTEQERHL
+25 
-38 LLLEG
+38 LEG
-43 LLPPHYETLDEQVA
+43 LLPPHYETLDEQIA
-57 RCYEAFSS
+57 RCYEAFSG
-65 QPTDLEKHV
+65 QPSDLEKHV

-86 FYRLMLDHITE
+86 FYRLMLEHISE
-97 MMPIVYTPIVGLA
+97 MMPIIYTPIVGLA

-130 RAHMDQ
+130 REHMDP
-136 IFSNVDRDIEVIV
+136 ILANIDREIEVIV

-185 EKTLPILLDLGTNNE
+185 EKTLPILLDLGTNNK
-200 ERLKDPTYIGWREN
+200 ERLEDPTYIGWREH
-214 RIRDKEYD
+214 RIRGKKYD
-222 AFIEQFVQAVIKR
+222 DFIEQFVQAVMKR
-235 FPNVLLQWED
+235 FPDVLLQWED
-245 FASADA
+245 FASVDA
-251 APILDRYRDQLCT
+251 APILTRYRDRLCT

-283 LEVAQK
+283 VEVTKSTLTDAR
-289 PLSEAKIVM
+289 IVI

-309 LQLQRTMVREGLSEQ
+309 TQLRKTMVREGLSEE
-324 EAKQKCFVIDQN
+324 EAKKRCFVIDQN
-336 GLLCNDR
+336 GLLCDD
-343 EGLSE
+343 
-348 TLQQL
+348 
-353 AQKREDLSSW
+353 REDLNETLKPLAQNRADLSAW
-363 DCGTTESI
+363 DCGTAESI
-371 GLDDVVR
+371 GLADVVR
-378 NAKPDVLVGVTG
+378 NVKPNVLVGVTG
-390 VAGLFTEEVIRDM
+390 VAGLFTEAVIRDM
-403 ATHVDRPIIFPLSNP
+403 AAHVDRPIIFPLSNP

-427 NLLNWT
+427 DLLTWT

-448 THAGKEFTIA
+448 KYGKKEYTIA

-471 AIRSVGARRVLDEMF
+471 AIRSVGASRVVDEMF

-499 MKNPQASLLPC
+499 LKDPKASLLPH
-510 LEDMRE
+510 LEDMRS

-522 KAVAVEAIRQGVADD
+522 RAVAAEAVRQGVADS
-537 IAEEDIDARLQ
+537 IPEDEIEKRLQ
-548 STMWVPEYQEITLA
+548 QTMWTPEYRAITLG

>member
-1 MANPSGSSTATSLTG
+1 MAIQSVSALATSLTG
-16 THLIDTPLL
+16 TQLIDTPLL
-25 NKGTAFTEQERHL
+25 NKGTAFTKEERHL

-43 LLPPHYETLDEQVA
+43 LLPPHYETLDEQIV
-57 RCYEAFSS
+57 RCYEAFSG
-65 QPTDLEKHV
+65 QPSDLEKHV

-86 FYRLMLDHITE
+86 FYRLMLEHISE
-97 MMPIVYTPIVGLA
+97 MMPIIYTPIVGLA

-130 RAHMDQ
+130 REHMDH
-136 IFSNVDRDIEVIV
+136 ILANIDREIEVIV

-200 ERLKDPTYIGWREN
+200 DRLEDPTYIGWREH
-214 RIRDKEYD
+214 RIRGKKYD
-222 AFIEQFVQAVIKR
+222 DFIEQFVQAVMKR
-235 FPNVLLQWED
+235 FPDVLLQWED
-245 FASADA
+245 FASVDA
-251 APILDRYRDQLCT
+251 APILTRYQDRLCT

-283 LEVAQK
+283 VEVTKSVLTDAR
-289 PLSEAKIVM
+289 IVI

-309 LQLQRTMVREGLSEQ
+309 TQLRRTMVREGLSE
-324 EAKQKCFVIDQN
+324 EDAKKRCFVIDQN
-336 GLLCNDR
+336 GLLCDDR
-343 EGLSE
+343 DDLNE
-348 TLQQL
+348 TLKPL
-353 AQKREDLSSW
+353 AQNRTDLSAW
-363 DCGTTESI
+363 DCGTAESI
-371 GLDDVVR
+371 GLADVVR
-378 NAKPDVLVGVTG
+378 NVKPNVLVGVTG
-390 VAGLFTEEVIRDM
+390 VAGLFTEAVIRDM
-403 ATHVDRPIIFPLSNP
+403 AAHVDRPIIFPLSNP

-427 NLLNWT
+427 DLLTWT

-448 THAGKEFTIA
+448 KHGKKEYTIA

-471 AIRSVGARRVLDEMF
+471 AIRSVGASRVVDEMF

-499 MKNPQASLLPC
+499 LKDPKASLLPH
-510 LEDMRE
+510 LEDMRS

-522 KAVAVEAIRQGVADD
+522 RAVAAEAVRQGVADS
-537 IAEEDIDARLQ
+537 IPEDEIEKRLQ
-548 STMWVPEYQEITLA
+548 QTMWTPEYRAITLE